1 MAKRKTGFVTDWV
14 DDTPALG
21 PNSDAGQRPSFIRE
35 DISTFLRDVLHPAGV
50 GGYFSEYCFVFEVA
64 AGRTR
69 PG

>member
-35 DISTFLRDVLHPAGV
+35 DISTFLRDVLHLLV
-50 GGYFSEYCFVFEVA
+50 WVDIFLNIVLFSK
-64 AGRTR
+64 
-69 PG
+69 